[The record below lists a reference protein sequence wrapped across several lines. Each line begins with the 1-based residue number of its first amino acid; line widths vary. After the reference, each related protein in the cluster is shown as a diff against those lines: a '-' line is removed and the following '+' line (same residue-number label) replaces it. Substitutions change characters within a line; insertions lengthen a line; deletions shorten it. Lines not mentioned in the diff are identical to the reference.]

1 MSEINKT
8 EKLQLPLLPLR
19 GLNVFPGVLLTFD
32 VERPASV
39 AALNAA
45 VRHGGMIFLAAQ
57 KDIASDAPGEDE
69 IYHVGTVC
77 RVRQQLRQPRANVC
91 RVMVEGVY
99 RAEALEMRTEGKYYT
114 AVVSD
119 LPDRPERVRAERKEA
134 LVRNCLSLF
143 KDYLELNPDMMT
155 EQLLNVVA
163 NPDLGFIISYIAQNA
178 RFPVENKQKLL
189 EELYPSRRL
198 ALLAKLLTR
207 EIEILNI
214 EKELSDAT
222 QEQVSRGQREYFLR
236 EELKLIQSE
245 LGTDGESDDIDTYR
259 AKIGA
264 LPVSEEIRE
273 KLFKELGK
281 LQKQPFG
288 SAEAAVIRGYLDTCL
303 EIPWGVS
310 TKETV
315 DTQKARRV
323 LDADH
328 FGLEKV
334 KERILEYLAVR
345 QLSPE
350 VKGGLLCLVGPP
362 GTGKTSIAQSIARA
376 TGRKCVRLSLGGIHD
391 EAEIRGHRKTYIGSM
406 PGRIIYDPF
415 SESVYLKCTY
425 GCGCQQHTAYALKF
439 SYVFYVFL
447 FKDVRK
453 LYYETR

>member
-178 RFPVENKQKLL
+178 RFSVENKQKLL

-281 LQKQPFG
+281 LQKQPS
-288 SAEAAVIRGYLDTCL
+288 SAAI
-303 EIPWGVS
+303 S
-310 TKETV
+310 TPAWRSPGAS
-315 DTQKARRV
+315 ARRRPSTHRRP
-323 LDADH
+323 ARCST
-328 FGLEKV
+328 
-334 KERILEYLAVR
+334 RITTALR
-345 QLSPE
+345 RSR
-350 VKGGLLCLVGPP
+350 KGFWNILP
-362 GTGKTSIAQSIARA
+362 
-376 TGRKCVRLSLGGIHD
+376 
-391 EAEIRGHRKTYIGSM
+391 
-406 PGRIIYDPF
+406 
-415 SESVYLKCTY
+415 
-425 GCGCQQHTAYALKF
+425 
-439 SYVFYVFL
+439 
-447 FKDVRK
+447 
-453 LYYETR
+453 